1 MEKVKIVLSCNLGFN
16 EQEEFDKC
24 HHVGPVKDGQQ
35 TTIVSFKLP
44 QYPLSHTNLRKNS
57 NSRKKEKQQKTKK
70 SKSNF
75 H

>member
-44 QYPLSHTNLRKNS
+44 
-57 NSRKKEKQQKTKK
+57 
-70 SKSNF
+70 
-75 H
+75 